1 VVKKTIFIMSLVIA
15 ALIAF
20 GCEKKGQKESAS
32 ATQPTEIVEPAPT
45 GEQAASAPEA
55 QPEQV
60 PENAVPKSPAKTRAK
75 PATKE
80 AGRTAEPKR
89 PEPVS
94 GSTEH
99 GGFVTF
105 LSGKV
110 TAYRGDTWEPLD
122 VEDPV
127 EADDRIKT
135 AADSFCE
142 IQFADFGVV
151 RVQESSEIVVRDVFL
166 RQDGSKVDVAL
177 QSGRLLCKVSKL
189 GKGDEFQVKTST
201 ALAGVRG
208 TEFVVREEIGKS
220 TVVAV
225 NEGQVTV
232 VPAEI
237 VDRIEILKSGLKT
250 ETAKSV
256 LDEIAIP
263 EIVITDRKEVVLE
276 TKEMERVVKNFEEV
290 SPIIE
295 QKVKEIDEKAAALE
309 TREKAINAAP
319 EKSEEEKSKDLAY
332 VQRAKQDIA
341 GLKESVITQSEKKS
355 TEIEQRLEQ
364 PAAVSKTSL
373 RELDEIKRMKSR
385 EITVA
390 SKDPDDS
397 MKPEGKKPD
406 AEMKKNE
413 PPAHVKVTI
422 EVNPKDSELYVN
434 DDNVGKIKY
443 IGLYPPGT
451 VLVIRAVRE
460 GYKTN
465 IYKYTVSGQR
475 SQKIEIELKSPVSW
489 DLKEGSGP
497 FVRKAAQSGNLIVLA
512 DRKGRLVCVSAK
524 GKKQWSHVTRNDPN
538 DNSMPVLVIDPA
550 GREDKGPRADLIFF
564 SGSVE
569 LVALNIKTGEVVNQ
583 IPIGSGR
590 LSSHLFGRRVVPL
603 NGDILFPSDD
613 AIVML
618 NGSTFRETASIPVP
632 GSSFCTPAVYGGTI
646 VTVNE
651 LGELLRI
658 DPETGDVKTKIQTDA
673 YQPASLAPTIV
684 GDVAVFADTKG
695 TVVAS
700 DLAGGAVIWQ
710 RSLAGGEKGV
720 FTDIETENGRLYV
733 YTGEEFYTISLEDG
747 KDLLGAVASSC
758 LPLISE
764 DRIYFGDN
772 EGRLIVADA
781 LSGKVMK
788 SYRFGSPISAQP
800 LLFEGSV
807 LVGTRDGTI
816 SMLNLSDL

>member
-1 VVKKTIFIMSLVIA
+1 MVKKTVFLMSLVIA
-15 ALIAF
+15 ALVAF
-20 GCEKKGQKESAS
+20 GCEKKVEKESVS
-32 ATQPTEIVEPAPT
+32 APQPPEIVEQAPT
-45 GEQAASAPEA
+45 GEQAATAPEA

-60 PENAVPKSPAKTRAK
+60 PEKAVTKSPAKTPAK
-75 PATKE
+75 PAQKDARKT
-80 AGRTAEPKR
+80 TEPKR

-94 GSTEH
+94 GSTER

-110 TAYRGDTWEPLD
+110 SAYRGDAWEPLD

-135 AADSFCE
+135 GADSFCE

-151 RVQESSEIVVRDVFL
+151 RVQESSEIVVRNVFL
-166 RQDGSKVDVAL
+166 KQDGSKVDVAL
-177 QSGRLLCKVSKL
+177 QSGNLLCKVSKL

-208 TEFVVREEIGKS
+208 TEFVVREEIGKA

-225 NEGQVTV
+225 NEGKVSV
-232 VPAEI
+232 VPVEI
-237 VDRIEILKSGLKT
+237 VDRIENLKSRMKT

-256 LDEIAIP
+256 LDDIAIP
-263 EIVITDRKEVVLE
+263 EIVVTNRKEVVLE
-276 TKEMERVVKNFEEV
+276 TKEMERMVKNFEEI
-290 SPIIE
+290 SSIIE
-295 QKVKEIDEKAAALE
+295 KKVKEIDEKAAALE
-309 TREKAINAAP
+309 TREKAIKAAP
-319 EKSEEEKSKDLAY
+319 EKSEEEKSKDLAS

-341 GLKESVITQSEKKS
+341 GLKESVITQVGKKS

-373 RELDEIKRMKSR
+373 RELDEIKKMKSR

-390 SKDPDDS
+390 SKES
-397 MKPEGKKPD
+397 D
-406 AEMKKNE
+406 AEMKKDE

-422 EVNPKDSELYVN
+422 EVSPKDSELYVN
-434 DDNVGKIKY
+434 DDNVGKTKY
-443 IGLYPPGT
+443 SGLYPPGT

-465 IYKYTVSGQR
+465 IYKYTINDQR
-475 SQKIEIELKSPVSW
+475 NQKIEIELKSPVSW

-497 FVRKAAQSGNLIVLA
+497 FVRKAAQSGNFVVLA
-512 DRKGRLVCVSAK
+512 DRKGKLVCVSTK
-524 GKKQWSHVTRNDPN
+524 GKKQWSYGTKNDPN

-550 GREDKGPRADLIFF
+550 RREEKGSRADLILF

-569 LVALNIKTGEVVNQ
+569 LVALNMKTGDVVNQ

-603 NGDILFPSDD
+603 NGGLLFPSDD
-613 AIVML
+613 AVVML
-618 NGSTFRETASIPVP
+618 NSNTFLETASIPVP

-658 DPETGDVKTKIQTDA
+658 DPETGGVKMKIQTDA
-673 YQPASLAPTIV
+673 YQPASLAPTII

-700 DLAGGAVIWQ
+700 DLAGGTVIWQ
-710 RSLAGGEKGV
+710 RSLAGDEKGV

-764 DRIYFGDN
+764 GRIYFGDN
-772 EGRLIVADA
+772 EGRLFVADT